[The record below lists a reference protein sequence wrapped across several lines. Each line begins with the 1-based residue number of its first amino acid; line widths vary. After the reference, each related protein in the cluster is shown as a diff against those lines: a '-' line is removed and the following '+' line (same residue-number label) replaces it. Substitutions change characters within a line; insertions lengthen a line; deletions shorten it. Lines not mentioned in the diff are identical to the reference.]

1 MCHVYIIRDSCF
13 LFNQFGKYI
22 VGENFMFEFKFTI
35 VAREVDSA
43 EDLAVM
49 RAAIIERAD
58 EWDERTAAG
67 DIDGRPSFIGVDSNG
82 HNQYQVLAKNSGVT
96 DYMTTQYQELSSR
109 FTIPLIIDLKV
120 EPNDS

>member
-1 MCHVYIIRDSCF
+1 
-13 LFNQFGKYI
+13 
-22 VGENFMFEFKFTI
+22 MFEFKFTI
-35 VAREVDSA
+35 VAREADST

-49 RAAIIERAD
+49 QAAIIERAD